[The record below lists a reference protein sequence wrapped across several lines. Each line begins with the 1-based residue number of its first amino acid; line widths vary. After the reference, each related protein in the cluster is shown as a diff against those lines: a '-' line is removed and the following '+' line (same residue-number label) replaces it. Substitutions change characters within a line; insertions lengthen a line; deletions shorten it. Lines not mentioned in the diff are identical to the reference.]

1 VQALQRGYEK
11 AMTMELKHM
20 RDKKHIFKK
29 VKTGPGGGSGS
40 SKGTGSGSSSKAGSS
55 GGSKGGKEAAPA
67 AAGKPSMLSFAED
80 EEEEG

>member
-20 RDKKHIFKK
+20 RDKKHILKK
-29 VKTGPGGGSGS
+29 VKTGPGSGS
-40 SKGTGSGSSSKAGSS
+40 SSKGAGTSSKAGSS
-55 GGSKGGKEAAPA
+55 SKGGKEAAPA
-67 AAGKPSMLSFAED
+67 AAGKPSMLSFAE